1 MFPTL
6 SALAFALTFGRLKSV
21 ALDKGLT
28 AQCSPDSIS
37 PYFLPYTGPF
47 DQAFCPIVAFFHLL
61 IDFPDSLA
69 FLTYTVGIAGPL
81 ILLPIVESSR
91 AGQNIFLAYPVIWG
105 LLTQVATLGVT
116 FPIYWLIFVLMAKK
130 KDGFGGRSL
139 TQSQAEAIIFSVIV
153 GAVIPSVAMLVMDD
167 FYVTAL
173 WQPYPIY
180 ISFAQFFYLQFRSS
194 STATGSGYRIMQAIY
209 LGCFMISSSVHIA
222 AVWPILK
229 DVDAVK
235 ALLTPSFAPLPIS
248 NEVHFHVLE
257 FLKWDILF
265 AYTSSALAML
275 WFAHNAKQVFCIA
288 LWLSFAIPLFGFGA
302 TVMGIAIWKD
312 GMLD

>member
-1 MFPTL
+1 MSAFAFTL
-6 SALAFALTFGRLKSV
+6 IFGHLKSAL
-21 ALDKGLT
+21 DEGLT
-28 AQCSPDSIS
+28 APCSPDSTS
-37 PYFLPYTGPF
+37 PYFVPYTRPF

-69 FLTYTVGIAGPL
+69 FLTYTIGIVGPL

-105 LLTQVATLGVT
+105 LLTQVTTLGVT
-116 FPIYWLIFVLMAKK
+116 FPIYWLVFVLTAEK

-139 TQSQAEAIIFSVIV
+139 TQSQAEAIIFSIIA
-153 GAVIPSVAMLVMDD
+153 GAVLPSVAMLVMDD
-167 FYVTAL
+167 FYVTAI
-173 WQPYPIY
+173 WQLYPIY
-180 ISFAQFFYLQFRSS
+180 ISLAQFFYPRFRSS
-194 STATGSGYRIMQAIY
+194 TQSGYRVMQAIY

-222 AVWPILK
+222 AVWPILG
-229 DVDAVK
+229 DVNAVK
-235 ALLTPSFAPLPIS
+235 ALLLPSFPSLPIS
-248 NEVHFHVLE
+248 NEVHFHALE

-275 WFAHNAKQVFCIA
+275 WFANNAQQVFGIV
-288 LWLSFAIPLFGFGA
+288 LWFSFAIPLFGFGA